1 MKIGLVFDIRL
12 GRGFGCLDD
21 VRCTIRGLVI
31 GNQGQFV
38 DWLVVRVMD
47 VCPESV
53 DGRGR

>member
-12 GRGFGCLDD
+12 DPWFGCLDG

-38 DWLVVRVMD
+38 DWLVVLVMD
-47 VCPESV
+47 VCRESV
-53 DGRGR
+53 DGRGG